1 MFTRKCSTLTVS
13 VSIDWESKIH
23 PRISPTRYKAKTRE
37 KVPIS
42 YGSFLKTFASLG
54 AVPVAAPPL
63 TPDDVPNAAAVEG
76 GGASSA
82 ADEFAVPTL
91 EEMGYPSIKP
101 PQKVLFP
108 GGESEALARL
118 EREVLSKKEWVCQ
131 FEKPKT
137 SPNALSPTTTVLSPY
152 LKFGCKA
159 SFLFFLFFK
168 KTTVIPGHLCILCF
182 EKGSRGGQRVGIFWL
197 LCR

>member
-1 MFTRKCSTLTVS
+1 M
-13 VSIDWESKIH
+13 
-23 PRISPTRYKAKTRE
+23 
-37 KVPIS
+37 PIS

-159 SFLFFLFFK
+159 SFLFFLFLK
-168 KTTVIPGHLCILCF
+168 KETVIPGHLCILCF

-197 LCR
+197 PCH